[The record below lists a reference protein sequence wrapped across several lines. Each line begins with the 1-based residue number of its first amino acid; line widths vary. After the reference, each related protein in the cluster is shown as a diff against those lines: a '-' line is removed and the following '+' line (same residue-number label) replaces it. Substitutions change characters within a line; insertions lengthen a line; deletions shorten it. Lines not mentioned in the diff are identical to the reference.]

1 MTALQDETFVRVK
14 RLTVAMQCKGCYNLS
29 GFFKYCRISCSDFQ
43 KKALVGADIVP
54 LWSLYRTTCKINNRT
69 TDVWMAPHG

>member
-43 KKALVGADIVP
+43 KKALALGLKSFLFGHFTA
-54 LWSLYRTTCKINNRT
+54 LHAK
-69 TDVWMAPHG
+69 